1 MPLEQLRIVAE
12 CAAGRR
18 AHPESEPALRRL
30 HESIRFAAAGHH
42 SADQIAAAAEM
53 VPAAV
58 DSILERYSPPAP
70 ETSRHWGFART
81 TGTFRHSHA

>member
-18 AHPESEPALRRL
+18 AHPESEPSLRRL
-30 HESIRFAAAGHH
+30 HESIRFAADHH
-42 SADQIAAAAEM
+42 SADQIAEAAEM

-58 DSILERYSPPAP
+58 DSILERYSPRAP
-70 ETSRHWGFART
+70 ETSRHWGFARSA
-81 TGTFRHSHA
+81 GTFRHSPA